1 MDRSRWYYSSWD
13 ALLLV
18 QGRKS
23 LLEEHEINRNE
34 RRRVKHDGRERS
46 RSSAESKSRSSA
58 ESRSTAESTAESRP
72 NECYIADSTVIG
84 ADRVEDF
91 LFDSSRVGRVRA
103 RLFARLRRRRE
114 RARVSFTT
122 PHYLFMCTFIAIIV
136 LILHFTRF
144 NRQMVLTKTDYD

>member
-34 RRRVKHDGRERS
+34 RRRVKHDGRERSRSSAESKS

-114 RARVSFTT
+114 RARESES
-122 PHYLFMCTFIAIIV
+122 
-136 LILHFTRF
+136 
-144 NRQMVLTKTDYD
+144 

>member
-91 LFDSSRVGRVRA
+91 LFDSSLCVGRVRA
-103 RLFARLRRRRE
+103 RLFARLRRRERE
-114 RARVSFTT
+114 RELALRLRTI
-122 PHYLFMCTFIAIIV
+122 YLCVHLSRLLF
-136 LILHFTRF
+136 
-144 NRQMVLTKTDYD
+144 